1 MAATAA
7 QLKII
12 GVSKDPDNNEL
23 GAANANVVVTIA
35 EHFLT
40 QTAGI

>member
-1 MAATAA
+1 MADTAA

-12 GVSKDPDNNEL
+12 GVSKDPDNSDL
-23 GAANANVVVTIA
+23 SSANPNVVVTIN
-35 EHFLT
+35 EHFLK